1 MSVLE
6 EGLNKFVCSTDAP
19 SGDDGFEKGD
29 EFAVFVTSVSELNLW
44 HKIGG
49 VWTSYQDAPVRKS
62 ISYQWPDGA
71 DRMYIQG
78 RDAEAVAYAV
88 PRTLEDGALIDGE
101 DPDGLVQMFRHGS
114 QEIAV
119 IESLRTAGS
128 DPIVLGF
135 AAKFVQ
141 ILEEDEHAAPVEDP
155 EVPLV
160 TIVSMTA
167 ELVDSYGDG
176 WEDTSLRVYDSGGAL
191 VWTLE
196 LDAAE
201 SAAAGAGIA
210 HEEHLDLVP
219 GDYVYQFG
227 GGYAD
232 WIDEAS
238 FKIIDSLR
246 GETLVEISS
255 VDPWT
260 GSGDAPLD
268 YVSGN
273 FTIAG
278 APAHLVDSSHC
289 VYKMK
294 EDYTV
299 VISDDVGNESVTVT
313 PPARADG
320 RGIIIRTF
328 DAQLLS
334 DEMAAIVASN
344 PNLTPDH
351 TLDGLVL
358 SFALDGTDAA
368 LLPWANPVFLA
379 GDDENPA
386 RVDTTAGGL
395 VLPSDGAL
403 RDAIALTGEVTFSY
417 FIKLNTDPWEGSP
430 HPNLTGA
437 YEWQNAAMQG
447 LAVDFTQ
454 GNHSRSYL
462 SHQWTNQTHA
472 DTFYGDYLETFSGD
486 QGPSVGASYAVNYEL
501 YGYKLKFGPSGL
513 PSGWQH
519 ICVVRSATAS
529 RLYMNGQLAIDG
541 YTGFGSFDVYRN
553 RMLEWAE
560 KTAGNVYDGD
570 FPLSFGGVSLYG
582 YEPSFELYG
591 GRKKLPAEMAR
602 FHLYNRALSQIE
614 VLLDVGWS
622 LADAEA
628 LMDGTYGS

>member
-1 MSVLE
+1 MSILV
-6 EGLNKFVCSTDAP
+6 EGLNKFVCSTAAP

-49 VWTSYQDAPVRKS
+49 VWTSYQDTPVRKS

-88 PRTLEDGALIDGE
+88 PRMLDDGALIDGE
-101 DPDGLVQMFRHGS
+101 TPDGLVQMFRHGT

-155 EVPLV
+155 ENPPA

-167 ELVDSYGDG
+167 AMVDAYGDG
-176 WEDTSLRVYDSGGAL
+176 WDDTTLRVYDSGGAL

-196 LDAAE
+196 LDAGE

-210 HEEHLDLVP
+210 HEEYLDLAP

-227 GGYAD
+227 GGSGD
-232 WIDEAS
+232 WLEEAS
-238 FKIIDSLR
+238 FSIINSLQ
-246 GETLVEISS
+246 GEILVEVSS
-255 VDPWT
+255 ITAWS
-260 GSGDAPLD
+260 GAGDAPLD

-273 FTIAG
+273 FTISG
-278 APAHLVDSSHC
+278 APAHLVDSVHC

-299 VISDDVGNESVTVT
+299 AIVSDVGNESVTVT

-334 DEMAAIVASN
+334 NEMAAIVASN
-344 PNLTPDH
+344 PNLTPEH
-351 TLDGLVL
+351 TLDDLVL

-379 GDDENPA
+379 GDNDNPA
-386 RVDTTAGGL
+386 RMDTTAGGL
-395 VLPSDGAL
+395 FLPSDGAL

-430 HPNLTGA
+430 NPNLTGA
-437 YEWQNAAMQG
+437 YNWLGAMQG
-447 LAVDFTQ
+447 MAVDFSQ
-454 GNHSRSYL
+454 GAYRAGL
-462 SHQWTNQTHA
+462 SHRWTNDHPSH
-472 DTFYGDYLETFSGD
+472 GDYLETYSGD
-486 QGPSVGASYAVNYEL
+486 QGPSVGASYASDYDL
-501 YGYKLKFGPSGL
+501 LGYKMKFGSQGL
-513 PSGWQH
+513 PSGWH
-519 ICVVRSATAS
+519 HVCVVRSATAS
-529 RLYMNGQLAIDG
+529 RLYIDGQLAIDG
-541 YTGFGSFDVYRN
+541 YTASSSFDTYRN
-553 RMLEWAE
+553 KMLEWAE
-560 KTAGNVYDGD
+560 KTAGNVYDND
-570 FPLSFGGVSLYG
+570 KPVSFGGYTYYG
-582 YEPSFELYG
+582 YEPAFTDHGG
-591 GRKKLPAEMAR
+591 GRKLPAEMAL

-614 VLLDVGWS
+614 VLMDAGWDLEAAQAL
-622 LADAEA
+622 LA
-628 LMDGTYGS
+628 GTYGS